1 MSGVPAAVM
10 AAIIAG
16 GRAAAASGR
25 RVARL
30 VGHRFGFRGVNFA
43 ENSGTEKIHSKT
55 PVSSFPHR
63 RESIFEIQK
72 LFFKSRF
79 LTFYD
84 GFPSAGE

>member
-1 MSGVPAAVM
+1 M
-10 AAIIAG
+10 
-16 GRAAAASGR
+16 R
-25 RVARL
+25 RQ
-30 VGHRFGFRGVNFA
+30 
-43 ENSGTEKIHSKT
+43 
-55 PVSSFPHR
+55 PSFPRR